1 MKDAI
6 DLNFVALVFGLFV
19 LPRYLER
26 WYIPAGITAFALGLA
41 AASCCTGFRFDE
53 LIGFLA
59 VLGISSL
66 FLLAGIEAD
75 LSELKKVWRFLAVHI
90 AGTLVVLALITTL
103 TVQFLGLPLNIA
115 GLLALALATPS
126 TGFILDAI
134 PSLPLTE
141 EQRFWVK
148 SKAIGTELVALL
160 IMFFLLQSHSLE
172 KLALSAL
179 GLFLIVAVLPLVFMG
194 FAKIVSPHARNA
206 EFSFFIV
213 LAVLV
218 GIATKRLGTYYLVGA
233 FIVGLAVQ
241 RFEEL
246 FEVMNANKVYDALKL
261 FCTFFVPFYFYRAG
275 NRLSMDAFSMEALM
289 GGVALT
295 LLVVPL
301 RLLPLYIQR
310 RMYFRENFKQIMSV
324 GISITP
330 TLVFGLVISEILRT
344 RYELDID
351 IFGALVTY
359 TILVTVI
366 PGFILRNSRFQDIPE
381 PHEVYGSL
389 GKGSS

>member
-1 MKDAI
+1 MEEVI
-6 DLNFVALVFGLFV
+6 DLSFVALVFGLFV

-26 WYIPAGITAFALGLA
+26 WHIPAGITAFGLGLA
-41 AASCCTGFRFDE
+41 AASCCQAFRFDQ
-53 LIGFLA
+53 LLGFLA

-75 LSELKKVWRFLAVHI
+75 LSELKKVWRFLAVHV
-90 AGTLVVLALITTL
+90 AGTLGVLALITTAAL
-103 TVQFLGLPLNIA
+103 QLFDLPFNVA

-134 PSLPLTE
+134 PSLPLSE

-172 KLALSAL
+172 KLSLSAL
-179 GLFLIVAVLPLVFMG
+179 GLFLIIAVLPLVFMG
-194 FAKIVSPHARNA
+194 FAKIVSPHAKNS

-241 RFEEL
+241 RFEDL
-246 FEVMNANKVYDALKL
+246 FEVMNAHKVYDALKL

-275 NRLSMDAFSMEALM
+275 NRLSLDVFSTEALT
-289 GGVALT
+289 GGLALT
-295 LLVVPL
+295 LIIVPL
-301 RLLPLYIQR
+301 RLLPVFIQR
-310 RMYFRENFKQIMSV
+310 RMQFRESFKQILTV

-330 TLVFGLVISEILRT
+330 TLVFGLVIAEILRT
-344 RYELDID
+344 RYNLAPD

-359 TILVTVI
+359 TILVTII

-381 PHEVYGSL
+381 PHEVF
-389 GKGSS
+389 

>member
-1 MKDAI
+1 MEEAI
-6 DLNFVALVFGLFV
+6 DLDFVALVFGLFV

-26 WYIPAGITAFALGLA
+26 WYIPAGITAFALGLT
-41 AASCCTGFRFDE
+41 AASCCSWFRFDA

-66 FLLAGIEAD
+66 FLLAGIEAE
-75 LSELKKVWRFLAVHI
+75 LSELKKVWRFLTIHV
-90 AGTLVVLALITTL
+90 AGTLVVLAVITGL
-103 TVQFLGLPLNIA
+103 AVRFLNLPPNVA
-115 GLLALALATPS
+115 GLLALAVATPS

-134 PSLPLTE
+134 PSLPLSE

-160 IMFFLLQSHSLE
+160 IMFFLLQSHSIG

-179 GLFLIVAVLPLVFMG
+179 GLFLIIAVLPFVFMG
-194 FAKIVSPHARNA
+194 FAKVVSPHARNS

-218 GIATKRLGTYYLVGA
+218 GIATKKLGTYYLVGA

-246 FEVMNANKVYDALKL
+246 FEVMNSDKVYDALKL

-275 NRLSMDAFSMEALM
+275 NRLSLDAFSAQALA
-289 GGVALT
+289 GGAALA
-295 LLVVPL
+295 LFAVPL
-301 RLLPLYIQR
+301 RLLPIYIQR
-310 RMYFRENFKQIMSV
+310 RMYFRENFKQSMSV
-324 GISITP
+324 GLSITP

-344 RYELDID
+344 RYELDIH

-381 PHEVYGSL
+381 PHEVYGSA
-389 GKGSS
+389 K